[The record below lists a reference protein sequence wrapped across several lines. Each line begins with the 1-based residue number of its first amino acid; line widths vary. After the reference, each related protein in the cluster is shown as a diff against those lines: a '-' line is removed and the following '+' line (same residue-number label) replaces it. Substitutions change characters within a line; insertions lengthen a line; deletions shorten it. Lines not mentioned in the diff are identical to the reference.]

1 MVTARSRAKK
11 RRKKKAQKSAQNR
24 ARGSAIFLI
33 FAFVATGVL
42 LIAQVNDGPSS
53 TTTPIALDNTTP
65 PPGFDLSTGPINT
78 DAIATVP
85 SATDPSNLGNPVT
98 VYSDTLGDL
107 EVDQV
112 IDDWTGVDPPQLPD
126 EISTVGS
133 AALEGDY
140 IADDLAD
147 GMYVGYLV
155 SALDENEQGFVF
167 DIRDS
172 LADVKPE
179 NEGLRLYPAY
189 LDSVL
194 FVSLSTSSEANS
206 AITVAKYFELAR
218 SNTSELQIPNT
229 DLSAIVT
236 GSPMLLTI
244 VGGAIIAIEGVD
256 AL

>member
-1 MVTARSRAKK
+1 VVTARSRAKK
-11 RRKKKAQKSAQNR
+11 RRKKKAQKSAHNR
-24 ARGSAIFLI
+24 ARGPAIFLI

-42 LIAQVNDGPSS
+42 LIAQVDQGPSS
-53 TTTPIALDNTTP
+53 TPIAFDNTTIA
-65 PPGFDLSTGPINT
+65 PGFDLSTAPINT

-85 SATDPSNLGNPVT
+85 SGTDPSNLGNPVT
-98 VYSDTLGDL
+98 VHSDTLGDL
-107 EVDQV
+107 DVDQV
-112 IDDWTGVDPPQLPD
+112 IDDWTGVEPPQIPAD
-126 EISTVGS
+126 IAKVGS
-133 AALEGDY
+133 AALEGEY
-140 IADDLAD
+140 IADDLVD
-147 GMYVGYLV
+147 GIYIGYLLG
-155 SALDENEQGFVF
+155 ALDENEEGFVF

-172 LADVKPE
+172 FDLVKPE
-179 NEGLRLYPAY
+179 NEGLKLYPAY

-194 FVSLSTSSEANS
+194 FVSLSTSGEANS
-206 AITVAKYFELAR
+206 AISVAKYFELAK

>member
-1 MVTARSRAKK
+1 M
-11 RRKKKAQKSAQNR
+11 
-24 ARGSAIFLI
+24 
-33 FAFVATGVL
+33 FVATGIL
-42 LIAQVNDGPSS
+42 LVAQMEQSPSS
-53 TTTPIALDNTTP
+53 NTTPIAIDTTTVA
-65 PPGFDLSTGPINT
+65 PGFDLSTAPINT

-98 VYSDTLGDL
+98 VHSDTLGDL
-107 EVDQV
+107 DVDQV

-194 FVSLSTSSEANS
+194 FVSLSTSS
-206 AITVAKYFELAR
+206 
-218 SNTSELQIPNT
+218 
-229 DLSAIVT
+229 
-236 GSPMLLTI
+236 
-244 VGGAIIAIEGVD
+244 
-256 AL
+256 

>member
-11 RRKKKAQKSAQNR
+11 RRKKKAQNR
-24 ARGSAIFLI
+24 ARGPAIFLI

-42 LIAQVNDGPSS
+42 LIAQVNEDRSS
-53 TTTPIALDNTTP
+53 NTTPIAFDNTTIA
-65 PPGFDLSTGPINT
+65 PGFDLSTAPINT

-112 IDDWTGVDPPQLPD
+112 IDDWTGVEPPQLP
-126 EISTVGS
+126 EEFSTVGS
-133 AALEGDY
+133 AALEGEY
-140 IADDLAD
+140 IAGDLAD

-155 SALDENEQGFVF
+155 NALDENEQGFIF

-172 LADVKPE
+172 PDVVTPE
-179 NEGLRLYPAY
+179 NEGLRLYPAF
-189 LDSVL
+189 LESVL
-194 FVSLSTSSEANS
+194 FVSLSTSGQANS
-206 AITVAKYFELAR
+206 AISVAKYFELAQ

-244 VGGAIIAIEGVD
+244 VGGAIIAVEGFD
-256 AL
+256 I

>member
-1 MVTARSRAKK
+1 M
-11 RRKKKAQKSAQNR
+11 
-24 ARGSAIFLI
+24 
-33 FAFVATGVL
+33 FVATGIL
-42 LIAQVNDGPSS
+42 LVAQMEQSPSS
-53 TTTPIALDNTTP
+53 NTTPIAIDTTTVAS
-65 PPGFDLSTGPINT
+65 GFDLSTAPINT

-98 VYSDTLGDL
+98 VHSDTLGDL
-107 EVDQV
+107 DVDQV